1 MFRKFVMILSFL
13 ATILTAFAQDR
24 LTVTGRVTDSGT
36 GEPVPFAALQI
47 KGTQEGTNSDMDG
60 LYSIS
65 VPADGVLIFSSI
77 GYLMQEMPVNGRT
90 VIDIAMSPDNHSIE
104 ETIVI
109 AYGTATKSS
118 FTGSASV
125 IDEEKLSNRLVS
137 NVTGALSGAVSG
149 VQTISSNG
157 QPGVSSS
164 VRIRGIGSMYAGNG
178 PLYVVDGIPYEG
190 DISAINTA
198 DIETMT
204 VLKDAAASALY
215 GARGANGVILI
226 TTRKGKGSTSV
237 NFDARVG
244 VNSRMIKNYD
254 VLQSPKTYM
263 ENAYRALYNSYVYS
277 MGYTDAEARTRAV
290 DDLPGAL
297 GYTIYTVPLGQMLIG
312 SNGLLN
318 PDATLG
324 YSDGQ
329 YFYVPDNWSDGT
341 FSSNIRQ
348 EYNFS
353 LSGSTEKV
361 RYYLS
366 AGYLDDG
373 GVIAGS
379 GFNRTTMRLNVDYQ
393 AYKWLNISA
402 RIGYTHNDM
411 KSPSEQT
418 SEASSSNAFGVANN
432 IAPIY
437 PLYVRDAS
445 GNIMTDANTGRKIY
459 DYGDGKSTNSTRNF
473 MSLSNPM
480 GDLLYNTTGSLG
492 DIVDGKLSARFDICK
507 GLTFNATAGLHLHNS
522 RGRNISNKYYGQSSS
537 SGGSVTQDVA
547 RTRVFDEQFL
557 LNYKNSFGR
566 NSIEAMVGF
575 EGMNLKTESSYVLGY
590 NLYKDNDFTAGNV
603 IDKKTGSGSA
613 GEYSTMGI
621 LSRVSYDWDGRYY
634 FSASYRRD
642 ASSRFHPDNRWGN
655 FWSLSGAWDI
665 ANENWMAPSRKWLDL
680 LKLKVS
686 FGQQGNDDLN
696 NYYPYM
702 DQYSMTGADGVF
714 SDGTLSYKGNKDITW
729 ETSNSFNTGLDFTLF
744 NGRLDGTVEYFL
756 RQTKDMLYYRPVAPS
771 NGYTSYPMNIG
782 SIRNAGVEIDLNYTP
797 FQNRNFSW
805 SINWNGTILRNRIME
820 LNPELEGQMIS
831 GAYIYREG
839 DSMYQF
845 YLPEYSGV
853 DPQTGLAL
861 YKALDPNGKEYDTSD
876 WSLAYDTNRKA
887 SGDLLAKIYGGLGTT
902 LTFFGVDVAVQCS
915 YQAGGRLYDSGYA
928 TLMHSGTTDN
938 MGRNW
943 HKDIL
948 QAWQKPGD
956 VTNVPRLGFSD
967 MYANATST
975 RWLTSSDYFALN
987 NITVGYTFPAKWTE
1001 KARIKVLRL
1010 YFSADNVAVASAR
1023 RGLDPRMSYSVG
1035 STSSYTA
1042 LRTLSGGIK
1051 LTF

>member
-1 MFRKFVMILSFL
+1 MFKKIFTIVLGIIIFL
-13 ATILTAFAQDR
+13 PALAQTR
-24 LTVTGRVTDSGT
+24 LTVSGRVTDSGT

-47 KGTQEGTNSDMDG
+47 KGTTEGTSADIDG
-60 LYSIS
+60 YYSIS
-65 VPADGVLIFSSI
+65 VPEEGTIIFSSI
-77 GYLMQEMPVNGRT
+77 GYLEKELTMDGMT
-90 VIDIAMSPDNHSIE
+90 TYDIALEPDTHTID

-125 IDEEKLSNRLVS
+125 IDEEKLANRLVS

-149 VQTISSNG
+149 VQTLSSNG
-157 QPGVSSS
+157 QPGTSST

-190 DISAINTA
+190 DISAINTS
-198 DIETMT
+198 DIESMT

-226 TTRKGKGSTSV
+226 TTRKGKGNTIV

-254 VLQSPKTYM
+254 VLTSPKTYT
-263 ENAYRALYNSYVYS
+263 ELAYKALYNSYFYNA
-277 MGYTDAEARTRAV
+277 GYTESESRTMAVEA
-290 DDLPGAL
+290 LPGAL
-297 GYTIYTVPLGQMLIG
+297 GYNIYTVPKGQLLIG

-318 PDATLG
+318 PEASLG

-329 YFYVPDNWSDGT
+329 YFYTPDDWSKGT
-341 FSSNIRQ
+341 FSNNIRQ

-353 LSGSTEKV
+353 LSGSSEKF

-373 GVIAGS
+373 GVIEGS
-379 GFNRTTMRLNVDYQ
+379 GYNRTTLRLNVDYQ
-393 AYKWLNISA
+393 AYKWLNLSA
-402 RIGYTHNDM
+402 KIGFTASDM
-411 KSPSEQT
+411 KSPTEQT
-418 SEASSSNAFGVANN
+418 SETSSGNAFGVANN

-437 PLYVRDAS
+437 PLYVRGAD
-445 GNIMTDANTGRKIY
+445 GKILVDNNTGNKLY
-459 DYGDGKSTNSTRNF
+459 DYGDGRSSNFTRNF

-480 GDLLYNTTGSLG
+480 GDLLYNTTRSLG
-492 DIVDGKLSARFDICK
+492 DILDGKFSARFDICK
-507 GLTFNATAGLHLHNS
+507 GLTFNATVGLHIHNS
-522 RGRNISNKYYGQSSS
+522 RGRNISNKYYGQSAS
-537 SGGSVTQDVA
+537 SGGSVSQDVS
-547 RTRVFDEQFL
+547 RTRVFDEQYL
-557 LNYKNSFGR
+557 LNYKNTFGKH
-566 NSIEAMVGF
+566 SIEAMVGF
-575 EGMNLKTESSYVLGY
+575 EGMELKSESSYILGY

-603 IDKKTGSGSA
+603 IDKKNGSGSA

-621 LSRVSYDWDGRYY
+621 LSRLSYDWGGRYY

-665 ANENWMAPSRKWLDL
+665 ANENWMASTRKWIDL

-714 SDGTLSYKGNKDITW
+714 SDGTLVYKGNKDITW
-729 ETSNSFNTGLDFTLF
+729 ETSNSFNTGIDFTLW

-771 NGYTSYPMNIG
+771 NGYTSFPMNIG

-797 FQNRNFSW
+797 FVGKNFSW

-820 LNPELEGQMIS
+820 LNPELEGQMIN
-831 GAYIYREG
+831 GAYIYKEG

-845 YLPEYSGV
+845 YLPEYAGV
-853 DPQTGLAL
+853 DAENGLAL
-861 YKALDPNGKEYDTSD
+861 YKALGDNGEYTTED
-876 WSLAYDTNRKA
+876 WSTAFDTNRKCT
-887 SGDLLAKIYGGLGTT
+887 GDLLAKIYGGFGTT
-902 LTFFGVDVAVQCS
+902 LTFYGFDISVQCS
-915 YQAGGRLYDSGYA
+915 YQLGGRLYDSGYA
-928 TLMHSGTTDN
+928 SLMHGGTTDN

-948 QAWQKPGD
+948 KAWKGPGD
-956 VTNVPRLGFSD
+956 MTDVPRLDLSD
-967 MYANATST
+967 VYASAMSD
-975 RWLTSSDYFALN
+975 RWLISSNYLALN
-987 NITVGYTFPAKWTE
+987 NITLGYTIPAKWTS
-1001 KARIKVLRL
+1001 KAKISTLRI

-1023 RGLDPRMSYSVG
+1023 MGLDPRMSYAVG

-1042 LRTLSGGIK
+1042 LRTLSGGVK

>member
-1 MFRKFVMILSFL
+1 
-13 ATILTAFAQDR
+13 
-24 LTVTGRVTDSGT
+24 
-36 GEPVPFAALQI
+36 
-47 KGTQEGTNSDMDG
+47 MDG
-60 LYSIS
+60 K
-65 VPADGVLIFSSI
+65 F
-77 GYLMQEMPVNGRT
+77 
-90 VIDIAMSPDNHSIE
+90 
-104 ETIVI
+104 
-109 AYGTATKSS
+109 
-118 FTGSASV
+118 
-125 IDEEKLSNRLVS
+125 
-137 NVTGALSGAVSG
+137 
-149 VQTISSNG
+149 
-157 QPGVSSS
+157 
-164 VRIRGIGSMYAGNG
+164 
-178 PLYVVDGIPYEG
+178 
-190 DISAINTA
+190 
-198 DIETMT
+198 
-204 VLKDAAASALY
+204 
-215 GARGANGVILI
+215 
-226 TTRKGKGSTSV
+226 
-237 NFDARVG
+237 
-244 VNSRMIKNYD
+244 
-254 VLQSPKTYM
+254 
-263 ENAYRALYNSYVYS
+263 
-277 MGYTDAEARTRAV
+277 
-290 DDLPGAL
+290 
-297 GYTIYTVPLGQMLIG
+297 
-312 SNGLLN
+312 
-318 PDATLG
+318 
-324 YSDGQ
+324 
-329 YFYVPDNWSDGT
+329 
-341 FSSNIRQ
+341 
-348 EYNFS
+348 
-353 LSGSTEKV
+353 
-361 RYYLS
+361 
-366 AGYLDDG
+366 
-373 GVIAGS
+373 
-379 GFNRTTMRLNVDYQ
+379 
-393 AYKWLNISA
+393 
-402 RIGYTHNDM
+402 
-411 KSPSEQT
+411 
-418 SEASSSNAFGVANN
+418 
-432 IAPIY
+432 
-437 PLYVRDAS
+437 
-445 GNIMTDANTGRKIY
+445 
-459 DYGDGKSTNSTRNF
+459 
-473 MSLSNPM
+473 
-480 GDLLYNTTGSLG
+480 
-492 DIVDGKLSARFDICK
+492 SARFDIWK

-557 LNYKNSFGR
+557 LNYKNTFGR

-575 EGMNLKTESSYVLGY
+575 EGMNLQTESSYVLGY

-642 ASSRFHPDNRWGN
+642 ASSRFHPDHRWGN

-756 RQTKDMLYYRPVAPS
+756 RQTRDMLYYRPVAPS

-845 YLPEYSGV
+845 YLPEYAGV
-853 DPQTGLAL
+853 DPRTGLAL
-861 YKALDPNGKEYDTSD
+861 YKALDNNGNEYDTSD

-928 TLMHSGTTDN
+928 TLMHGGTTDN

-948 QAWQKPGD
+948 KAWQKPGD

-987 NITVGYTFPAKWTE
+987 NITVGYTFPEKW
-1001 KARIKVLRL
+1001 A
-1010 YFSADNVAVASAR
+1010 
-1023 RGLDPRMSYSVG
+1023 
-1035 STSSYTA
+1035 
-1042 LRTLSGGIK
+1042 
-1051 LTF
+1051 

>member
-1 MFRKFVMILSFL
+1 MHKKIFIIILGIIIFL
-13 ATILTAFAQDR
+13 PAFAQNR
-24 LTVTGRVTDSGT
+24 LTVSGRVTDSGT

-47 KGTQEGTNSDMDG
+47 KGTTEGTSADIDG
-60 LYSIS
+60 YYSIS
-65 VPADGVLIFSSI
+65 VPEEGTIIFSSI
-77 GYLMQEMPVNGRT
+77 GYLEKELKMDGRT
-90 VIDIAMSPDNHSIE
+90 TFDIALEPDTHTID

-125 IDEEKLSNRLVS
+125 IDEEKLANRLVS

-149 VQTISSNG
+149 VQTLSSNG
-157 QPGVSSS
+157 QPGTSST

-190 DISAINTA
+190 DISAINTS
-198 DIETMT
+198 DIESMT

-226 TTRKGKGSTSV
+226 TTRKGKGSTTV

-244 VNSRMIKNYD
+244 VNSRLIKNYD
-254 VLQSPKTYM
+254 VLTSPKTYT
-263 ENAYRALYNSYVYS
+263 ELAYKALYNSYYYNA
-277 MGYTDAEARTRAV
+277 GYTESESRTMAVEA
-290 DDLPGAL
+290 LPGAL
-297 GYTIYTVPLGQMLIG
+297 GYSIYTVPKGQLLIG

-318 PDATLG
+318 PEATLG

-329 YFYVPDNWSDGT
+329 YFYTPDDWSKGT
-341 FSSNIRQ
+341 FSNNIRQ

-353 LSGSTEKV
+353 LSGSSEKF

-373 GVIAGS
+373 GVIEGS
-379 GFNRTTMRLNVDYQ
+379 GYSRTTLRLNVDYQ
-393 AYKWLNISA
+393 AYKWLNLSA
-402 RIGYTHNDM
+402 KIGFTASDM
-411 KSPSEQT
+411 KSPTEQT
-418 SEASSSNAFGVANN
+418 SETSSGNAFGVANN

-437 PLYVRDAS
+437 PLYVRGANGEILRDRNS
-445 GNIMTDANTGRKIY
+445 GNKIY
-459 DYGDGKSTNSTRNF
+459 DYGDGLSSNFTRNF

-480 GDLLYNTTGSLG
+480 GDLLYNTTRSLG
-492 DIVDGKLSARFDICK
+492 DILDGKFSAKFDIVK
-507 GLTFNATAGLHLHNS
+507 GLTFNATVGLHIHNS
-522 RGRNISNKYYGQSSS
+522 RGRNISNKYYGQSAS
-537 SGGSVTQDVA
+537 SGGSVTQDVS
-547 RTRVFDEQFL
+547 RSRVFDEQYL
-557 LNYKNSFGR
+557 LNYKNTFGKH
-566 NSIEAMVGF
+566 SIEAMVGF
-575 EGMNLKTESSYVLGY
+575 EGMNLKSESSYVLGY

-603 IDKKTGSGSA
+603 IDKKNGSGSA

-621 LSRVSYDWDGRYY
+621 LSRLSYDWGGRYY
-634 FSASYRRD
+634 ASASYRRD

-665 ANENWMAPSRKWLDL
+665 ANENWMSMTRKWLDL

-714 SDGTLSYKGNKDITW
+714 SDGTLVYKGNKDITW
-729 ETSNSFNTGLDFTLF
+729 ETSNSFNTGIDFTLW
-744 NGRLDGTVEYFL
+744 NGRLDGTIEYFL

-771 NGYTSYPMNIG
+771 NGYTSFPMNIG

-797 FQNRNFSW
+797 FARKNFSW
-805 SINWNGTILRNRIME
+805 SINWNGTILRNKIME

-831 GAYIYREG
+831 GAYIYKEG

-845 YLPEYSGV
+845 YLPEYAGV
-853 DPQTGLAL
+853 DAQTGLAQ
-861 YKALDPNGKEYDTSD
+861 YTALGEDGEYITED
-876 WSLAYDTNRKA
+876 WSTAFDTNRKCT
-887 SGDLLAKIYGGLGTT
+887 GDLLAKIYGGFGTT
-902 LTFFGVDVAVQCS
+902 LTFYGFDLSVQCS
-915 YQAGGRLYDSGYA
+915 YQLGGRLYDNGYA
-928 TLMHSGTTDN
+928 TLMHGGTTDN

-948 QAWQKPGD
+948 KAWKGPGD
-956 VTNVPRLGFSD
+956 VTNVPRLDLSD
-967 MYANATST
+967 VYANAMSD
-975 RWLTSSDYFALN
+975 RWLISSNYLALN
-987 NITVGYTFPAKWTE
+987 NITLGYTFPSKWTS
-1001 KARIKVLRL
+1001 KARISSLRL
-1010 YFSADNVAVASAR
+1010 YFSADNVAVSSAR
-1023 RGLDPRMSYSVG
+1023 KGLDPRMSYAVG

-1042 LRTLSGGIK
+1042 LRTLSGGVK